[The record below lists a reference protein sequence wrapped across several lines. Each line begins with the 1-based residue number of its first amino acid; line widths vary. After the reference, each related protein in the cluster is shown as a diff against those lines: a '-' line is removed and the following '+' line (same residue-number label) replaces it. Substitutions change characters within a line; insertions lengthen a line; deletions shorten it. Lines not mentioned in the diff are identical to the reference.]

1 MRFSG
6 SLQTQGDPE
15 GWLKTSLN
23 LVGGRVEIVAGEETL
38 GTWSVSQVKAERIEG
53 NRFDLSLG
61 EDRAVFL
68 ADDALAFS
76 YEALPQLAKNPIVE
90 AAQGFRQKLLGSA
103 RKAARVVE
111 AVAPEPPTPPAPSP
125 ADNIVWQEPP
135 AEAPANVK
143 RLRELIEAARANREE
158 TEDAPEESDES
169 VDRDPEVAVLS
180 IDPPMRLMDSD
191 AEPDPGPLWA
201 GSEPGR
207 RINPRAA
214 ESSDFFT
221 SPVEPEEVEP
231 PARKFQLTPLESLR
245 EANEVEALPA
255 EEPFLAL
262 VETSQSDELVDELEQ
277 LLKWVSTND
286 LNDAQAQAAAN
297 LVRSIRALLDS

>member
-1 MRFSG
+1 MRFNG

-90 AAQGFRQKLLGSA
+90 AAQGFRQKFLGSA
-103 RKAARVVE
+103 RKAAKVVE
-111 AVAPEPPTPPAPSP
+111 AVAPESPTPSAPSL
-125 ADNIVWQEPP
+125 ADNIVWQEPR

-158 TEDAPEESDES
+158 TEEAPEESDES
-169 VDRDPEVAVLS
+169 AERVPEIAVLS

-191 AEPDPGPLWA
+191 AEPDTGSLWA
-201 GSEPGR
+201 GSELGR
-207 RINPRAA
+207 RINPPTDDD
-214 ESSDFFT
+214 SDFFT

-231 PARKFQLTPLESLR
+231 PARSFQLTPLESVR
-245 EANEVEALPA
+245 EPNEVEALPA

-262 VETSQSDELVDELEQ
+262 VETSQSDELVNELEQ

>member
-15 GWLKTSLN
+15 GWLKTTLN

-38 GTWSVSQVKAERIEG
+38 GTWSVSQVKAERIAG

-103 RKAARVVE
+103 RKAAKVVE
-111 AVAPEPPTPPAPSP
+111 VVAPEPPTPSAPSP

-158 TEDAPEESDES
+158 TDDEPEESGES
-169 VDRDPEVAVLS
+169 AERVPEVAVLS

-201 GSEPGR
+201 GSELGR
-207 RINPRAA
+207 RINPPAA
-214 ESSDFFT
+214 DDSDFFT
-221 SPVEPEEVEP
+221 SPLRPEEVEP
-231 PARKFQLTPLESLR
+231 PAREFQLTPVKSLR
-245 EANEVEALPA
+245 EPNEVEALPA

-262 VETSQSDELVDELEQ
+262 VDTSQTDELVSELEQ

-286 LNDAQAQAAAN
+286 LKDAQAQAAAN

>member
-6 SLQTQGDPE
+6 SLQTQGDPG

-38 GTWSVSQVKAERIEG
+38 GTWSVSQVKAERVEG
-53 NRFDLSLG
+53 NRFDLLLG
-61 EDRAVFL
+61 DDRAVFL

-90 AAQGFRQKLLGSA
+90 VAQGFRQKLLGSA
-103 RKAARVVE
+103 RKAAKVVE
-111 AVAPEPPTPPAPSP
+111 PVTPEPPPPSAPSL
-125 ADNIVWQEPP
+125 ADNIVWQDPP
-135 AEAPANVK
+135 PEAPANVK

-158 TEDAPEESDES
+158 NEDPPPEARES
-169 VDRDPEVAVLS
+169 VEKAPEVAVLS
-180 IDPPMRLMDSD
+180 IDPPMRLIDSGAD
-191 AEPDPGPLWA
+191 ADPEPLWA
-201 GSEPGR
+201 GSELGR
-207 RINPRAA
+207 QINSPVDD
-214 ESSDFFT
+214 EPDFFT
-221 SPVEPEEVEP
+221 SPLEPEEVEQ
-231 PARKFQLTPLESLR
+231 PARELELTPLKSRR
-245 EANEVEALPA
+245 EPDEVEALPA

-262 VETSQSDELVDELEQ
+262 VESGQSDELVNELEQ

-286 LNDAQAQAAAN
+286 LNDTQAQAAAD